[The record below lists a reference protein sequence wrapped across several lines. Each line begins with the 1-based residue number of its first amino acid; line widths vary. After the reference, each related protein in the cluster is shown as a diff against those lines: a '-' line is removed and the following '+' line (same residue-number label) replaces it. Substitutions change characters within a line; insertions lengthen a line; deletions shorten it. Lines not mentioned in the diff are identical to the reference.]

1 MAEILDGKK
10 LAKKVRKELKL
21 EVQNLKEKRN
31 LSETGGYYGW
41 R

>member
-1 MAEILDGKK
+1 MAEILDGKE

-21 EVQNLKEKRN
+21 EVQNLKANRN

-41 R
+41 